1 MTGYI
6 VAFVLFVLVWQGVK
20 RLAGDN
26 QPRHTA
32 PPPVPDDPIPRI
44 RGDGRFA
51 VDVVGESFYRSNLS
65 ALFGLRKGDA
75 DDIEECTAELRL
87 DNNNPHDSQAVAVY
101 IRDKQVGHLAKDMA
115 RDFRQAIK
123 RDKLAAWSIFR
134 VDAQVYIPDDS
145 ETNYSVMLD
154 LPQA

>member
-20 RLAGDN
+20 RLGGDSRTHR
-26 QPRHTA
+26 PA
-32 PPPVPDDPIPRI
+32 PSPAPDDPIPRI

-51 VDVVGESFYRSNLS
+51 VDVVGESFYRSNLH
-65 ALFGLRKGDA
+65 AMFGLRKGDA
-75 DDIEECTAELRL
+75 DDTHECTAELRL

-101 IRDKQVGHLAKDMA
+101 IRDKQVGHLAKEMA
-115 RDFRQAIK
+115 RDFRQAIQ
-123 RDKLAAWSIFR
+123 RDKLAAWSVFR
-134 VDAQVYIPDDS
+134 VAAQVYIPDTADDH
-145 ETNYSVMLD
+145 YSVTLD